1 MSIEL
6 IRKFSEGFGVSGFED
21 EIVDIGKENLDKKLI
36 LEEDRM
42 RNLFIRRE
50 DHDESKLTVLVDGH
64 SDEVGFL
71 VQSILDNGLIKF
83 ITIGGWLSQVVLGQR
98 VVIKNRSGKKVKG
111 VISSTPPHFLSGD
124 KKNKVIDVDDM
135 YIDVGSLNRDETMN
149 TFGIN
154 IGDPIVPLSEF
165 IHNDCND
172 TIMGK
177 AFDDR
182 LGCSAVVEI
191 MNSNVSRKLDYN
203 LVGSLSTQEE
213 AGLRGARIV
222 ANKVKPDLAIIFEG
236 TPADDVI
243 KSGSQSQAS
252 LGKGPQLRHRDNSM
266 IANPRLMRFVIDLAD
281 ALDIKYQEAVRQGGG
296 TNAGA
301 IHLSNEGV
309 PTVVIGVPV
318 RYIHS
323 PQGIFKYEDY
333 ENAIR
338 LANKIIESL
347 NSDIIKKF

>member
-1 MSIEL
+1 MSIKLIKEL
-6 IRKFSEGFGVSGFED
+6 SEGFGVSGFED
-21 EIVDIGKENLDKKLI
+21 EIVEIARKHLDKELE

-42 RNLFIRRE
+42 RNLFIYNK
-50 DHDESKLTVLVDGH
+50 DYDSNKPTVLIDGH

-98 VVIKNRSGKKVKG
+98 VIIRNRNGRKIKG

-124 KKNKVIDVDDM
+124 KRKQVIEVEDM
-135 YIDVGSLNRDETMN
+135 YIDVGSLSMEETKN

-154 IGDPIVPLSEF
+154 IGDPIVPISEF
-165 IHNDCND
+165 IHNECND
-172 TIMGK
+172 TVMGK
-177 AFDDR
+177 GFDDR
-182 LGCSAVVEI
+182 LGCSAVIEV
-191 MNSNVSRKLDYN
+191 MNKYIDCKFDFNI
-203 LVGSLSTQEE
+203 VGSLSTQEE
-213 AGLRGARIV
+213 AGLRGAKVV
-222 ANKVKPDLAIIFEG
+222 ANKVMPDLAIIFEG

-243 KSGSQSQAS
+243 KSASQSQAS

-266 IANPRLMRFVIDLAD
+266 IANPRLIKYLIDIAD
-281 ALDIKYQEAVRQGGG
+281 KLDIKYQEAVREGGG

-333 ENAIR
+333 ENAVK
-338 LANKIIESL
+338 LAKKLIESL
-347 NSDIIKKF
+347 NSDIIGNF